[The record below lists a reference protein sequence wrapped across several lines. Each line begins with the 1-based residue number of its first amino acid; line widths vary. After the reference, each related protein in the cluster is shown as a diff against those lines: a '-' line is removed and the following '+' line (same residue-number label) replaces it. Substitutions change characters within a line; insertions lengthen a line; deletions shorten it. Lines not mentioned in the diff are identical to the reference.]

1 MTREAFSTVMATLA
15 VVAAIVLVTVG
26 VATAR
31 NNTIQEC
38 HPALVFPRE
47 NCGKYNGGWMCS
59 GSAVE
64 TRMCYHAS
72 EGDPR

>member
-1 MTREAFSTVMATLA
+1 MRNALSTIVAILPVIVAF
-15 VVAAIVLVTVG
+15 VLVTVG
-26 VATAR
+26 GVAAR